1 MLQKV
6 LNECG
11 QKLVER
17 SYADFGAF
25 VLANLH
31 DGETLVGAMC
41 FDKRRRNGSY
51 SLHCRIIHK
60 G

>member
-6 LNECG
+6 LNESG

-17 SYADFGAF
+17 NYADFGAF

-31 DGETLVGAMC
+31 DGT
-41 FDKRRRNGSY
+41 
-51 SLHCRIIHK
+51 I
-60 G
+60 